1 MNVFFISWITENM
14 NKMSD
19 KYISSMTS
27 SFLDAKRDVWIT
39 QCFFVHSIWWFSMS
53 KNAFNPHISWSRQ
66 PLSRPK
72 CISWHPESQ
81 NGLQINNIFWAKYVI
96 PRLSIFWTK
105 WHARWMKGVFC
116 PLNDKYIHPCAEKEK
131 NGVNGVHQN
140 YLYLIFCFW

>member
-116 PLNDKYIHPCAEKEK
+116 PLNDKYIHPCDEKEK
-131 NGVNGVHQN
+131 NGVNGVHKT
-140 YLYLIFCFW
+140 ISI